1 MVNLLRTRGKKRM
14 YIVLPHIIQNYDSV
28 VDSVIPGILL
38 LTFLRTILES
48 LTPSMGNNLSKM
60 KPTEQELTNRLR
72 YLVYW
77 EEFAINLPG
86 IQRADILLIKGEP
99 TNVTLGNIKQALYD
113 KWLQSCTTANWGD
126 VIQALM
132 AIEQNAIA
140 NTILQQL
147 VSSCQE

>member
-1 MVNLLRTRGKKRM
+1 M
-14 YIVLPHIIQNYDSV
+14 
-28 VDSVIPGILL
+28 VDSVIPGILTILL

-86 IQRADILLIKGEP
+86 IQRADILLIKREQ
-99 TNVTLGNIKQALYD
+99 TNVTLEEKKQALYD
-113 KWLQSCTTANWGD
+113 KWLQSCTSGNWGD

-132 AIEQNAIA
+132 LIKQNALA

-147 VSSCQE
+147 VS